1 MEPVMGPAMGQGT
14 KGSDLKMAP
23 ALDLRNNALDP
34 QTFDIGTGADSY
46 IGDCPSLFI
55 EFHSLAKGILIPI
68 ASIDITHKYC
78 DIFLEGIPHVGVGST
93 HQKTSELR
101 CPQSGTLRDFR
112 ADSMSELLDSPEDQ
126 WSAALL
132 TPDSSVG

>member
-1 MEPVMGPAMGQGT
+1 MLPLALAPMLRSVLVRMPRQAQAVPSVMEPVMGPAMGQET

-34 QTFDIGTGADSY
+34 PTFDIGTGADSY

-68 ASIDITHKYC
+68 ASLSK
-78 DIFLEGIPHVGVGST
+78 FGILSPISARR
-93 HQKTSELR
+93 QL
-101 CPQSGTLRDFR
+101 CGTCRN
-112 ADSMSELLDSPEDQ
+112 
-126 WSAALL
+126 
-132 TPDSSVG
+132 